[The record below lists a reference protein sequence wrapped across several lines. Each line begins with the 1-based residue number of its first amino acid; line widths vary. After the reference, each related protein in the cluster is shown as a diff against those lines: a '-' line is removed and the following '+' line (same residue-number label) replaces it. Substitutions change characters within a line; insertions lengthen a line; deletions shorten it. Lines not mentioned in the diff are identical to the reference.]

1 MHSYATCHLGV
12 VLTRRRRDRR
22 KYGQRR
28 QTPSSS
34 LCSENDI
41 HNTTGVECQAN
52 PLYDGMQLLGQTVT
66 VYVHII
72 ILQQVSKPIT
82 AKFDYYRPPSNL
94 GAAAV

>member
-1 MHSYATCHLGV
+1 MEE
-12 VLTRRRRDRR
+12 
-22 KYGQRR
+22 GQKEIRSKASD
-28 QTPSSS
+28 TPSS

-52 PLYDGMQLLGQTVT
+52 PLNNGMQLLRQTVT

-72 ILQQVSKPIT
+72 ILQEFSKTIT
-82 AKFDYYRPPSNL
+82 AKFDYYSPTFNL